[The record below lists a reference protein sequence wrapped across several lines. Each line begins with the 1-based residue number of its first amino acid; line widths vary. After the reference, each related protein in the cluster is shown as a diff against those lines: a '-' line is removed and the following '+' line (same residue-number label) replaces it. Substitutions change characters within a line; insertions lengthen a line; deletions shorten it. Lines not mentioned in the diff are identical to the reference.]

1 MFPIYLQTQYIFFN
15 TEMIEIYII
24 LGLRLPDSKVLMRG
38 HLATKIR
45 GDISHYAQENNGDGN
60 ITIMLLKHKPNL
72 NMMQFGL
79 LLDIVVILKLPYS
92 QQYLDQISKHAWQ
105 DICIPSK

>member
-1 MFPIYLQTQYIFFN
+1 MFPILYLQTQYTFFN

-72 NMMQFGL
+72 NIMHFWL
-79 LLDIVVILKLPYS
+79 LLAIVVII
-92 QQYLDQISKHAWQ
+92 QYK
-105 DICIPSK
+105 